1 MNQEPLPQIHLIRD
15 TDLSV
20 FAYELHIFAGDFLR
34 ECEFNMRSLATNTG
48 ADSIAI
54 MGKNHMW
61 LSDALF
67 AYCSTADLHQM
78 ILTTEF
84 IGARAFLFHTDRSEG
99 GHLYGDVLMMDLDTL
114 RQDIKRNI
122 LYPCGVNIERKDG
135 SAATVSLKEWTE
147 MELYEKD
154 ALKSWGF
161 SYAPNQV
168 TEWQYHYSTMFRQ
181 WMDQAFRYMPQDLEE
196 RLNMQYME
204 AAQNPDM
211 DKYRIPQGM
220 GIDSLEA
227 MRQGSIDGEQKA
239 YEIVVAAA
247 KQWEQQAAATQ
258 TINRAL
264 EYLRTPEIE
273 HTGNQW
279 KDTDNWRADQKISN
293 RVYQMTCSIWEDTKY
308 DRETKQSVPIAW
320 YVTWEVRIHSPKQG
334 YGAKIAGQNQKR
346 YTDKNAAIK
355 YLDGRKKAYS
365 HLFTEIS
372 PPIPK
377 EYEHHFMVHGTL
389 LPGYTV
395 EGLEQAKTEHA
406 AAEVSEGGIF
416 TPENQEK
423 PSVLGKLS
431 VAKTQEKTPTTPG
444 TAMKK
449 KEDIQL

>member
-154 ALKSWGF
+154 ALKSWGGVLM
-161 SYAPNQV
+161 PRIKLRNG
-168 TEWQYHYSTMFRQ
+168 STTIPRCSDSGWIRHFVIC
-181 WMDQAFRYMPQDLEE
+181 P
-196 RLNMQYME
+196 
-204 AAQNPDM
+204 
-211 DKYRIPQGM
+211 RI
-220 GIDSLEA
+220 
-227 MRQGSIDGEQKA
+227 
-239 YEIVVAAA
+239 
-247 KQWEQQAAATQ
+247 
-258 TINRAL
+258 
-264 EYLRTPEIE
+264 
-273 HTGNQW
+273 
-279 KDTDNWRADQKISN
+279 
-293 RVYQMTCSIWEDTKY
+293 
-308 DRETKQSVPIAW
+308 
-320 YVTWEVRIHSPKQG
+320 
-334 YGAKIAGQNQKR
+334 
-346 YTDKNAAIK
+346 
-355 YLDGRKKAYS
+355 
-365 HLFTEIS
+365 
-372 PPIPK
+372 
-377 EYEHHFMVHGTL
+377 
-389 LPGYTV
+389 
-395 EGLEQAKTEHA
+395 
-406 AAEVSEGGIF
+406 
-416 TPENQEK
+416 
-423 PSVLGKLS
+423 
-431 VAKTQEKTPTTPG
+431 
-444 TAMKK
+444 
-449 KEDIQL
+449 

>member
-34 ECEFNMRSLATNTG
+34 ECEFNMRSLVTNTG

-61 LSDALF
+61 LSDTLF

-78 ILTTEF
+78 ISTTEF
-84 IGARAFLFHTDRSEG
+84 IGARAFLFHTDRREG

-161 SYAPNQV
+161 SYATNQV

-211 DKYRIPQGM
+211 DKYRIPQGT
-220 GIDSLEA
+220 
-227 MRQGSIDGEQKA
+227 
-239 YEIVVAAA
+239 A
-247 KQWEQQAAATQ
+247 KQMLLYDEAPVYRLLPSGSEKIAPIAAVSTGLWYENYREFA
-258 TINRAL
+258 IAPEDLGAL
-264 EYLRTPEIE
+264 DKLICRETDRL
-273 HTGNQW
+273 TGNLPQL
-279 KDTDNWRADQKISN
+279 
-293 RVYQMTCSIWEDTKY
+293 
-308 DRETKQSVPIAW
+308 
-320 YVTWEVRIHSPKQG
+320 H
-334 YGAKIAGQNQKR
+334 
-346 YTDKNAAIK
+346 KNEERRPA
-355 YLDGRKKAYS
+355 
-365 HLFTEIS
+365 
-372 PPIPK
+372 
-377 EYEHHFMVHGTL
+377 
-389 LPGYTV
+389 
-395 EGLEQAKTEHA
+395 
-406 AAEVSEGGIF
+406 
-416 TPENQEK
+416 PER
-423 PSVLGKLS
+423 
-431 VAKTQEKTPTTPG
+431 
-444 TAMKK
+444 
-449 KEDIQL
+449 